1 MNIQLI
7 DSGNLEKKLT
17 ITLEPADYQPAYEGG
32 LKKLKNTVAMPGFR
46 KGMVPAGMVKKM
58 YGTQVLLDELNKVVQ
73 NSVDQYLNEN
83 QIKFFGGP
91 MPDSMLD
98 GEITADRTYELSFSL
113 GIQPEIK
120 ADFPSSQSRYKL
132 IPAESTIQEYV
143 ENLQKQHFHGS
154 YPEIA
159 EADDTI
165 FAGLKQLD
173 ENNNPMEGGLLSFCS
188 FKPSELK
195 DKKLVK
201 EFTGAVKGH
210 VTVADL
216 VAMFGSV
223 EAAAEK
229 MQKGGEQLAEIGSTM
244 ELTIR
249 SILREGLHEI
259 NQELFDHVYGE
270 GVITSEEDFM
280 ARIKDEIGV
289 GMETE
294 ANAHFFR
301 EVFEAIYQKTSFEL
315 PEAFLQRWLKENSK
329 SEIKEGEFDAYFEG
343 FKEDMRRN
351 LVLESLLAANKVQI
365 TYDDL
370 NQEAERYVRQYF
382 AQYGMMDLEPG
393 MLRKQADD
401 LMQNERFY
409 NQAVENAKNRYF
421 ADLCM
426 KFVQPED
433 QEIPYEEFKKLTESK

>member
-17 ITLEPADYQPAYEGG
+17 ITLEPADYQPAYESG

-46 KGMVPAGMVKKM
+46 KGMVPAGMLKKM

-98 GEITADRTYELSFSL
+98 GEITPDRSYELTFSL

-120 ADFPSSQSRYKL
+120 ADFPTSQSRYKL

-154 YPEIA
+154 YPEVA

-195 DKKLVK
+195 DDKLVK
-201 EFTGAVKGH
+201 EFTGAIKSH
-210 VTVADL
+210 VTVVDL
-216 VAMFGSV
+216 VAMFGSI

-229 MQKGGEQLAEIGSTM
+229 MQKGGEQLPEIGTSM
-244 ELTIR
+244 ELTVR

-270 GVITSEEDFM
+270 GVVTTEEDFM
-280 ARIKDEIGV
+280 ARIKHEIGG

-301 EVFEAIYQKTSFEL
+301 EVFESIYHKTTFDL
-315 PEAFLQRWLKENSK
+315 PEPFLQRWLKENSK

-351 LVLESLLAANKVQI
+351 LVLESLLAANQVQI

-370 NQEAERYVRQYF
+370 NEEAERYVRQYF

>member
-1 MNIQLI
+1 VNIQLI

-17 ITLEPADYQPAYEGG
+17 ITLEPADYQPAYESG

-154 YPEIA
+154 YPEVA

-210 VTVADL
+210 VTVVDL
-216 VAMFGSV
+216 VAMFGSI

-229 MQKGGEQLAEIGSTM
+229 MQKGGDQLPEIGTSM